1 MKRVAR
7 FPPTAQHPAMPEMTL
22 QSPFGPLT
30 LREEGGQIV
39 ALSWGTGGADEAP
52 LLVEASRQ
60 LGEYFAGS
68 RIEFDLPIAFRPGL
82 QGEVMRAMCAI
93 PFGETR
99 TYGDLAKSLGA
110 PAQAIG
116 QACGGNPVPII
127 VPCHRILGAS
137 GLGGFSAPGGVETK
151 VALLKHEGAASLLI

>member
-1 MKRVAR
+1 
-7 FPPTAQHPAMPEMTL
+7 MPELTCP
-22 QSPFGPLT
+22 SPFGPLT
-30 LREEGGQIV
+30 VREEDGRIA
-39 ALSWGTGGADEAP
+39 ALRWGGAASDETP
-52 LLVEASRQ
+52 LLTEARDQ
-60 LGEYFAGS
+60 LAAYFAGT
-68 RIEFDLPIAFRPGL
+68 RRAFDLPVAFQPGL

-99 TYGDLAKSLGA
+99 TYGDLARALDA

-137 GLGGFSAPGGVETK
+137 GLGGYSAPGGVETK

>member
-1 MKRVAR
+1 
-7 FPPTAQHPAMPEMTL
+7 MPE
-22 QSPFGPLT
+22 LT
-30 LREEGGQIV
+30 CQTPIGRLTIREEEGQIT
-39 ALSWGTGGADEAP
+39 ALHWGGESDEHTA
-52 LLVEASRQ
+52 LLDETSRQ
-60 LGEYFAGS
+60 IGEYFSGQ
-68 RIEFDLPIAFRPGL
+68 RQDFDLPIAFRPGL

-99 TYGDLAKSLGA
+99 TYGDLAKALNA

-116 QACGGNPVPII
+116 QACGANPVPVI

>member
-1 MKRVAR
+1 
-7 FPPTAQHPAMPEMTL
+7 MPE
-22 QSPFGPLT
+22 LT
-30 LREEGGQIV
+30 CQTPIGHLTIREEAWRIIALRWGGDGHDHTDLLAEACRQI
-39 ALSWGTGGADEAP
+39 
-52 LLVEASRQ
+52 
-60 LGEYFAGS
+60 GEYFSGQ
-68 RIEFDLPIAFRPGL
+68 RQGFDLPIAFRPGL

-99 TYGDLAKSLGA
+99 TYGDLAKALGA

-116 QACGGNPVPII
+116 QACGANPVPVI